1 MITLR
6 RKLPTCSATGLS
18 NLIAALP
25 AMGSGVRL
33 GEVTA
38 DATSRYDAL
47 MAAQATG
54 GPDAVD
60 AADEAAAAAAAAE
73 EAAAA

>member
-1 MITLR
+1 
-6 RKLPTCSATGLS
+6 
-18 NLIAALP
+18 
-25 AMGSGVRL
+25 MGSGVRL